1 MAKVYDPY
9 DNVLAVM
16 EEAMDKGNI
25 DKKMFDIIKNPQ
37 RETKVYLPVEMD
49 DGRIEVFEGYRV
61 QHSNI
66 RGPFKGGIRFHQDCT
81 LNEVKALATWMSLKC
96 AVVNIPFGGAKG
108 GIRVDP
114 KTLSRR
120 ELCRLTRRYTY
131 AIEPIIGADTDIPAP
146 DINTNAQTMAWVL
159 DTYSMLHGKPCPG
172 VVTGKPIELG
182 GSKGRNSATGRGV
195 VISTKLLLKE
205 YGKEL
210 AGTKVAIQGMGNV
223 GGNAATIF
231 AHRQAVVVAV
241 SDVSGGVY
249 KEEGLDIEEITAFL
263 AGGKRILA
271 DYEAEG
277 VSHISNEEI
286 LTCDCEVLVPAA
298 LENQINEE
306 IAGKLKCSYIIE
318 AANGPTTKEADEILE
333 QRGIVLVPDIFAN
346 SGGVIVSYFEWV
358 QNIQEL
364 TWERDTVK
372 EKLEDKFT
380 EVKEYVYDHPNVGI
394 NQVAEEMEVSVQ
406 QIKRWIRE
414 ERLEF
419 SDSSEIGI
427 DCEKCGAMIKTGR
440 FCKECKGSLQ
450 HDLDRAYYVE
460 PEKKEEK
467 KPGQAKGQV
476 RFLNKL

>member
-286 LTCDCEVLVPAA
+286 LICDCDVLVPAA

-333 QRGIVLVPDIFAN
+333 QRGIILVPDIFAN

-372 EKLEDKFT
+372 EKLEDILSTAF
-380 EVKEYVYDHPNVGI
+380 
-394 NQVAEEMEVSVQ
+394 AEILEVSKKCDCTLRMGAYIVALGRLIHTEE
-406 QIKRWIRE
+406 IKG
-414 ERLEF
+414 LF
-419 SDSSEIGI
+419 
-427 DCEKCGAMIKTGR
+427 
-440 FCKECKGSLQ
+440 
-450 HDLDRAYYVE
+450 
-460 PEKKEEK
+460 P
-467 KPGQAKGQV
+467 
-476 RFLNKL
+476 